1 MRNDPCFPCMEQPLR
16 CFISS
21 VNHDKR
27 ISCDSKGNVSSSSNR
42 NKCEEFYILEQSNG
56 ITKIKSVS
64 HGKLLISAPDGHI
77 KGCSEP
83 LDEDSDEWYMHKDA
97 RNGNYSIS
105 SIENA
110 RYLAC
115 NNNFEVSTVEEN
127 QEDDS
132 SWNMELLTG
141 ELCFISSSEEDKRL
155 TCGPA
160 GKIEMSK
167 NWKGWEVWR
176 FIEAGDGDVRI
187 TSWTHDRVL
196 CDDATGNVISTE
208 NLLGDWEKWKVE
220 RAPDGF
226 EGVVIKSR
234 SHGRYLRSDGVQVN
248 TSKLFDGSL
257 TTWHLSAGHSQRYFI
272 SSLTHDKRIG
282 CSKKGIFGSVNRQ
295 QSETW
300 ELQKLD
306 NGLVVLKSTA
316 HNTFLSCN
324 GNTLVATDVF
334 DDSGIWKLEQSVG
347 KGICIVSKLHD
358 QAVTC
363 DNDGNLSVDSEL
375 SGASELWALEPCMP
389 PTLRKDQMLTLAT
402 GGAIAVAS
410 IALMPFAVMGVI
422 GALGFGGG
430 GIAAGSVAAGMM
442 SAEAAAAGGMVAGG
456 TVATLQS
463 IGAAGLGLA
472 GTSAAMGGG
481 AIVGASALGVSVAVS
496 GVHKNG
502 FEEGT
507 EIVNPQDNR
516 PFCNWKMW

>member
-27 ISCDSKGNVSSSSNR
+27 ILCDSNGNVSSSSNR
-42 NKCEEFYILEQSNG
+42 KKWEEFYILEQSNG

-64 HGKLLISAPDGHI
+64 HGKFLISTPDGNI
-77 KGCSEP
+77 KGSSEP
-83 LDEDSDEWYMHKDA
+83 LNDDYDEWYLHKDA

-115 NNNFEVSTVEEN
+115 NKNFEVSTIEEQ

-132 SWNMELLTG
+132 NWNIELLTG

-155 TCGPA
+155 TCGPG
-160 GKIEMSK
+160 GKIEMSN

-176 FIEAGDGDVRI
+176 FIEAGNGDVRI
-187 TSWTHDRVL
+187 SSWTHERVL
-196 CDDATGNVISTE
+196 CDDASGKVISTE
-208 NLLGDWEKWKVE
+208 NLLGDWEKWRVE

-234 SHGRYLRSDGVQVN
+234 SHGRYLRSDAEEVN
-248 TSKLFDGSL
+248 TSKLFDGSS

-272 SSLTHDKRIG
+272 SSFAHNKRIS
-282 CSKKGIFGSVNRQ
+282 CSKKGVVSSTNRK

-300 ELQKLD
+300 QLQKLD
-306 NGLVVLKSTA
+306 NGLVVLQSTV
-316 HNTFLSCN
+316 HNKFLSCN
-324 GNTLVATDVF
+324 GNTLEATDIF
-334 DDSGIWKLEQSVG
+334 DDSGIWKLEQGDG
-347 KGICIVSKLHD
+347 KGIRIVSKLYD
-358 QAVTC
+358 QTVSC
-363 DNDGNLSVDSEL
+363 DKDGNLFVAKEL
-375 SGASELWALEPCMP
+375 SGVSGLWALEPCMP
-389 PTLRKDQMLTLAT
+389 PTIRKDQMLTIAT

-410 IALMPFAVMGVI
+410 IALMPIAVMGIV
-422 GALGFGGG
+422 GALGFSGG
-430 GIAAGSVAAGMM
+430 GIAAGSFAAGMM
-442 SAEAAAAGGMVAGG
+442 STEAAAAGSVVAGG

-496 GVHKNG
+496 GVHKKE

-507 EIVNPQDNR
+507 EIANPQDNR